1 MDIPRNKQEIAAEA
15 MREARAWLDERK
27 IRYHYLPPYQLKIG
41 AINFWP
47 GRGTITVDGEE
58 QRRPDKGLVGLEKVL
73 IDGGIMAESNSRSPK
88 RVLRLI

>member
-1 MDIPRNKQEIAAEA
+1 MDITRNKQEIAAEA

-27 IRYHYLPPYQLKIG
+27 IRYQYLPPHQLKIG

-47 GRGTITVDGEE
+47 GRGTITIDGEE

-73 IDGGIMAESNSRSPK
+73 IDKGIMTESDRRSPK
-88 RVLRLI
+88 GSLRLI